1 LFFDP
6 KASID
11 EQRFG
16 MSKPDTLDNQS
27 SLRDD
32 EGLIPEFPALAVDS
46 SSGRIFPI
54 SEERRCRAPSWVSM
68 D

>member
-1 LFFDP
+1 
-6 KASID
+6 
-11 EQRFG
+11 

-54 SEERRCRAPSWVSM
+54 SEERRCRAELGIHGLNRWPVKC
-68 D
+68 